1 VAGMLMHHLTDLL
14 ARVHHVHACM
24 YVIILIMCVRGLAAV
39 HTTWRRRTSQHRAMQ
54 RGDRARALA
63 RRIHPQYF

>member
-39 HTTWRRRTSQHRAMQ
+39 HT
-54 RGDRARALA
+54 
-63 RRIHPQYF
+63 